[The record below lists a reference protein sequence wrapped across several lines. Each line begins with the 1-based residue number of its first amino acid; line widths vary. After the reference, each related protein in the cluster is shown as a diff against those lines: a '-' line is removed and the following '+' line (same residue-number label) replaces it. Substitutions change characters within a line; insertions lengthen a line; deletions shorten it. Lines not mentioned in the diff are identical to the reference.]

1 MTSPVDDGAD
11 RKARDPDPS
20 VDDAT
25 VIADDVVVSRRA
37 MLGTTAIALSAAAMQ
52 RFGAGDLLAQDTTT
66 PPPGTGGPAAA
77 PPAVPLDA
85 TRVPGTPS
93 GPLSTRAAFEH
104 PALAPTGVTTG
115 ASFTPLQEL
124 TGTITPA
131 DLHFQRHHNGI
142 PAIDPER
149 YTLTVHGLVDRPT
162 TFTLE
167 DLRRFPAVTRVHFV
181 ECAGNGRAAYRTPK
195 REMTPQEVDGLTSNS
210 EWTGVPVA
218 TLLREAGA
226 RRGATWA
233 LAEGGDAAVLSR
245 SVPMEKLLDDALIV
259 YAQNGE
265 PLRQPNG
272 YPVRLLL
279 PGYEGNMCIK
289 WLRRLELIDQ
299 PNMSRDE
306 TAKYTDPLPNGTA
319 RQFSFVMDVKSIITA
334 PAYPDT
340 LSGRGW
346 WPIRGLAWSGRGRV
360 VRVDVSTSGGKEW
373 TEARLV
379 GDSLPKAHVRFEHLW
394 RWDGRP
400 ATLMSRAIDE
410 TGAVQPTLDQ
420 YRRARGTGTDY
431 HFSAIRRWLVEA
443 DGRVFFGG

>member
-1 MTSPVDDGAD
+1 MMSH
-11 RKARDPDPS
+11 PS
-20 VDDAT
+20 VETEQNSAAGHRDVDAGPENT
-25 VIADDVVVSRRA
+25 TDTGVSRRA
-37 MLGTTAIALSAAAMQ
+37 LLGAVAVALGGAALQ
-52 RFGAGDLLAQDTTT
+52 RLGAGELLAQ
-66 PPPGTGGPAAA
+66 GTATASAGPSVPAATL
-77 PPAVPLDA
+77 PTMPLDA

-93 GPLSTRAAFEH
+93 GPLSTRAVFEQ

-142 PAIDPER
+142 AAIDPAR
-149 YTLTVHGLVDRPT
+149 YTLTLHGLVDRPT
-162 TFTLE
+162 SFTLE
-167 DLRRFPAVTRVHFV
+167 DLGRFPAVTRVHYI
-181 ECAGNGRAAYRTPK
+181 ECAGNGRAAYRAPK

-210 EWTGVPVA
+210 EWTGVTVA
-218 TLLREAGA
+218 TLLREVGA
-226 RRGATWA
+226 QRSATWA

-319 RQFSFVMDVKSIITA
+319 RQFSFVMDAKSTITT
-334 PAYPDT
+334 PAYPDK

-360 VRVDVSTSGGKEW
+360 VRVDVSTDGGAKW

-379 GDSLPKAHVRFEHLW
+379 GEAQPKAHVRFEHLW
-394 RWDGRP
+394 SWDGRP

-410 TGAVQPTLDQ
+410 TGAVQPTLDV
-420 YRRARGTGTDY
+420 YRRARGSGTDY
-431 HFSAIRRWLVEA
+431 HFNAIRSWLIEA